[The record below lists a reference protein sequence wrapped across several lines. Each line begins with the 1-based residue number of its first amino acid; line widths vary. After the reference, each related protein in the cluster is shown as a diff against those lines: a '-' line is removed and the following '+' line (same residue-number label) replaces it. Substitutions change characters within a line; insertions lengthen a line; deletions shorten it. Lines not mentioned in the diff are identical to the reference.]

1 MTYDEF
7 LSTIESYTIRQIADM
22 PFEGFVRRAESY
34 LKTVAKHYLAEK
46 TVVLPIDVGAIT
58 LPSDFLE
65 IRSITGTKLYKPV
78 AVQAANLCENEV
90 GYYRTGNRLVFVGEP
105 DATIELLYWAAFPD
119 LTEDQSN
126 WLFDRFPNVYISAV
140 LKEFHRWETDS
151 EGVAIE
157 DAALKEALS
166 IVAEDDRRGRQTG
179 PIIMGA
185 NTWR

>member
-1 MTYDEF
+1 MSYDEF

-22 PFEGFVRRAESY
+22 PFDGFVRRAESY
-34 LKTVAKHYLAEK
+34 LRSVTKHYLAEK
-46 TVVLPIDVGAIT
+46 TVVLPVDVGAIT
-58 LPSDFLE
+58 LPADFLE

-78 AVQAANLCENEV
+78 AVQAAVLCENEV

-126 WLFDRFPNVYISAV
+126 WLFDRHPQTYISGV
-140 LKEFHRWETDS
+140 LREFHRWMTNP

-166 IVAEDDRRGRQTG
+166 IVAEDDRRGRATG

-185 NTWR
+185 ARWQ